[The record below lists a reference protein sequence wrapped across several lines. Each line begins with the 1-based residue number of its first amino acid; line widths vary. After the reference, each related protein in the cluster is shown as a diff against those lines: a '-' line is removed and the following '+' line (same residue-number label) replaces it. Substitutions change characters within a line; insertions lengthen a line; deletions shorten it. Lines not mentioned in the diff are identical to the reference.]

1 MGFEPRTSGIGSDRS
16 TNWATT
22 TALKLFLSFEF
33 QFMWGAASVSVMSD
47 PPLSRA
53 SAAFE
58 ESGEISDSAASGR
71 ESQESGENFLCSQG
85 GWRSEAESVI
95 RDVQKFVKKI
105 EIAEKIQVCF
115 IPFRRALLSR
125 NFTPIFVIQTQISLN
140 VYFSFVP

>member
-1 MGFEPRTSGIGSDRS
+1 M
-16 TNWATT
+16 
-22 TALKLFLSFEF
+22 
-33 QFMWGAASVSVMSD
+33 SVMSD

-105 EIAEKIQVCF
+105 EIAEKETVRVCQSACVRAKVCICVWVQVM
-115 IPFRRALLSR
+115 
-125 NFTPIFVIQTQISLN
+125 FVCIS
-140 VYFSFVP
+140 